1 MIDLAQ
7 PMTEHERA
15 LFLAGVE
22 WMRSAACAT
31 VARDMDG
38 RSFPAQLALMD
49 VTALIEGID
58 APALQPARIGIRG
71 DG

>member
-22 WMRSAACAT
+22 WMRTAACAA

-38 RSFPAQLALMD
+38 RA
-49 VTALIEGID
+49 
-58 APALQPARIGIRG
+58 
-71 DG
+71 